1 MRITNYKITGK
12 PLAFLLAAALVLGG
26 ISAALIGHNPS
37 KDSPLEAHAEPA
49 ENQSEVHLM
58 DFSNEPENVIYLAG
72 GCFWGIEHLMA
83 SIPGVIDAQSGY
95 ANGRNAEDANYET
108 ICATDT
114 GFRET
119 VRVEYDP
126 EQVSL
131 DALLMAY
138 FYVIDPTVQNRQ
150 GNDIGTQYQTGVYY
164 TNDAVKETVERIA
177 AIERSRSPEFY
188 VEIGPLLNYYPA
200 EDYHQNYL
208 ANNPFGYCHIPMEE
222 IRLFSSLR
230 VDPGDYRK
238 PAEEAIR
245 DKLTAE
251 QYYVTQE
258 SGTEYAFQNEFW
270 NQFEKGIYVDIVT
283 GEPLFSSSDKFESS
297 CGWPAFSKPI
307 EEPSIVEILD
317 TSHGMIRT
325 EVRSRA
331 GNSHLGHVFENDPE
345 SPNGIR
351 YCINSASLRFIPYA
365 HMEAEGYG
373 YLMDVVE

>member
-1 MRITNYKITGK
+1 MNKRQKNVRNWIILLLVVLLSTGG
-12 PLAFLLAAALVLGG
+12 AAIV
-26 ISAALIGHNPS
+26 SRDN
-37 KDSPLEAHAEPA
+37 EPA
-49 ENQSEVHLM
+49 PVLTQTLAETEINESEVFIM
-58 DFSNEPENVIYLAG
+58 DFSNEPDNVIYLAG

-83 SIPGVIDAQSGY
+83 SIPGVIDAESGY
-95 ANGRNAEDANYET
+95 ANGRNPENANYQT
-108 ICATDT
+108 ICSEDT

-119 VRVEYDP
+119 VRVEYAP

-164 TNDAVKETVERIA
+164 TNDAARETVERIA
-177 AIERSRSPEFY
+177 AIERSRSPEFH

-200 EDYHQNYL
+200 EEYHQNYL
-208 ANNPFGYCHIPMEE
+208 VNNPYGYCHIPMAE
-222 IRLFSSLR
+222 IKLFSSLR
-230 VDPGDYRK
+230 IDPGDYQK

-258 SGTEYAFQNEFW
+258 SGTEYAFHNEFW

-283 GEPLFSSSDKFESS
+283 GEPLFSSTDKFESS

-345 SPNGIR
+345 SPNGVR

>member
-1 MRITNYKITGK
+1 MNKKRKNARNGIILLLVVLLGIGGAAIVGRDVGQ
-12 PLAFLLAAALVLGG
+12 PQPVLAQALA
-26 ISAALIGHNPS
+26 
-37 KDSPLEAHAEPA
+37 ETT
-49 ENQSEVHLM
+49 ENGSEVFTM

-83 SIPGVIDAQSGY
+83 SIPGVIDAESGY
-95 ANGRNAEDANYET
+95 ANGRNPEDANYQT
-108 ICATDT
+108 ICSEDT

-164 TNDAVKETVERIA
+164 TNDSAKETVERIA
-177 AIERSRSPEFY
+177 AIERSRSPEFH

-200 EDYHQNYL
+200 EEYHQNYL
-208 ANNPFGYCHIPMEE
+208 ANNPYGYCHIPMEE
-222 IRLFSSLR
+222 IRLFSGLR
-230 VDPGDYRK
+230 IDPGDYQK

-251 QYYVTQE
+251 QYYVTQK
-258 SGTEYAFQNEFW
+258 SGTEYAFHNEFW

-283 GEPLFSSSDKFESS
+283 GEPLFSSTDKFESS

-307 EEPSIVEILD
+307 EEPSVVEILD